1 MPQFVPFM
9 RRFARLVPVGLAA
22 AIAYSGVTPAEART
36 QQAPSSRVTIDLP
49 EGYEPA
55 SLFSGFTHE
64 RLGVSF
70 VVVEMPGK
78 AYEELEAGMTPEALA
93 AKGVRNA
100 RRLKLERAEPHVY
113 MQAEQTSAA
122 GDYAKFFV
130 VFRDSAVTAL
140 ITANVQKASLEKG
153 DVKSADIERALAS
166 ARVAET
172 AAPAKDLFKLGYLGA
187 FKPAGV
193 FLGTARVYT
202 LDGQSAPAERSVG
215 RPMVIVT
222 PSLDRRVVPR
232 PEEYA
237 DGLIASLAGTTDT
250 RVTERRRMTIA
261 GLEGVELV
269 ATAKDRD
276 GGAEIALYQA
286 LLLAKGGGYFRI
298 VGQTGAA
305 DRERHLAEFRR
316 IAASFEPLP

>member
-100 RRLKLERAEPHVY
+100 RRLKTRPRISLGEIAPGIAKFLRDDF
-113 MQAEQTSAA
+113 
-122 GDYAKFFV
+122 DYAV
-130 VFRDSAVTAL
+130 
-140 ITANVQKASLEKG
+140 NVM
-153 DVKSADIERALAS
+153 
-166 ARVAET
+166 
-172 AAPAKDLFKLGYLGA
+172 GA
-187 FKPAGV
+187 
-193 FLGTARVYT
+193 
-202 LDGQSAPAERSVG
+202 
-215 RPMVIVT
+215 
-222 PSLDRRVVPR
+222 
-232 PEEYA
+232 
-237 DGLIASLAGTTDT
+237 
-250 RVTERRRMTIA
+250 
-261 GLEGVELV
+261 
-269 ATAKDRD
+269 
-276 GGAEIALYQA
+276 
-286 LLLAKGGGYFRI
+286 
-298 VGQTGAA
+298 
-305 DRERHLAEFRR
+305 
-316 IAASFEPLP
+316 